1 MLDIIPAVNKN
12 AAGKPIENLRRI
24 CYNWIKSMIEGQRMS
39 KKEKQEKRSKNSQLL
54 PLFLSFLKIGAF
66 TFGGGAAM
74 IPLIQKEAAERH
86 KWVTDENII
95 EIVAIAEST
104 PGPIAVNAA
113 TFTGYHA
120 AGVPGAALAT
130 VGVVLPAF
138 LVIAAV
144 SSALTLFGGNQW
156 VRWAFGGIRAG
167 VLALIVKSLAG
178 MYRQC
183 PKNALSYVVTAGVF
197 IAAGFLNVSVLLLI
211 VLCALLGLFFTLR
224 KRGGEQ

>member
-1 MLDIIPAVNKN
+1 MDSK
-12 AAGKPIENLRRI
+12 
-24 CYNWIKSMIEGQRMS
+24 QRNN
-39 KKEKQEKRSKNSQLL
+39 RSQLL

-86 KWVTDENII
+86 KWISDEEIM

-120 AGVPGAALAT
+120 AGVPGAVLAT
-130 VGVVLPAF
+130 LGVVLPAF
-138 LVIAAV
+138 IVIAAV
-144 SSALTLFGGNQW
+144 SSVLSIFGGNQW
-156 VRWAFGGIRAG
+156 VRWAFGGVRAG

-183 PKNALSYVVTAGVF
+183 PKNALSYIITAGVF
-197 IAAGFLNVSVLLLI
+197 IAAGFFNASVLLLI
-211 VLCALLGLFFTLR
+211 VLSALLGLFFSIK
-224 KRGGEQ
+224 KRGKRGDSR

>member
-1 MLDIIPAVNKN
+1 MNK
-12 AAGKPIENLRRI
+12 KDD
-24 CYNWIKSMIEGQRMS
+24 
-39 KKEKQEKRSKNSQLL
+39 RSKHSGRSQLL

-86 KWVTDENII
+86 KWMTDDDIL

-113 TFTGYHA
+113 TFTGYRA

-144 SSALTLFGGNQW
+144 SSALTLFSGNQW

-183 PKNALSYVVTAGVF
+183 PRNALSYVITAGVF

-211 VLCALLGLFFTLR
+211 VLCALLGLFFSPR
-224 KRGGEQ
+224 KRGGER

>member
-1 MLDIIPAVNKN
+1 MESK
-12 AAGKPIENLRRI
+12 
-24 CYNWIKSMIEGQRMS
+24 QRNN
-39 KKEKQEKRSKNSQLL
+39 RSQLL

-86 KWVTDENII
+86 KWISDEEIM

-130 VGVVLPAF
+130 LGVVLPAF
-138 LVIAAV
+138 IVIAAV
-144 SSALTLFGGNQW
+144 SSVLSIFGGNQW
-156 VRWAFGGIRAG
+156 VRWAFGGVRAG

-183 PKNALSYVVTAGVF
+183 PKNALSYIITAGVF
-197 IAAGFLNVSVLLLI
+197 IAAGFFNASVLLLI
-211 VLCALLGLFFTLR
+211 VLSALLGLFFSLK
-224 KRGGEQ
+224 KRGKRGDSR

>member
-1 MLDIIPAVNKN
+1 MDSK
-12 AAGKPIENLRRI
+12 
-24 CYNWIKSMIEGQRMS
+24 QRNN
-39 KKEKQEKRSKNSQLL
+39 RSQLL

-86 KWVTDENII
+86 KWISDEEIM

-120 AGVPGAALAT
+120 AGVPGAVLAT
-130 VGVVLPAF
+130 LGVVLPAF
-138 LVIAAV
+138 IVIAAV
-144 SSALTLFGGNQW
+144 SSVLSIFGGNQW
-156 VRWAFGGIRAG
+156 VRWAFGGVRAG

-183 PKNALSYVVTAGVF
+183 PKNALSYIITAGVF
-197 IAAGFLNVSVLLLI
+197 IAAGFFNASVLLLI
-211 VLCALLGLFFTLR
+211 VLSALLGLFFSLR
-224 KRGGEQ
+224 KRSGKRGDSR

>member
-1 MLDIIPAVNKN
+1 MESK
-12 AAGKPIENLRRI
+12 
-24 CYNWIKSMIEGQRMS
+24 QRNN
-39 KKEKQEKRSKNSQLL
+39 RSQLL

-86 KWVTDENII
+86 KWISDEEIM

-130 VGVVLPAF
+130 LGVVLPAF
-138 LVIAAV
+138 IVIAAV
-144 SSALTLFGGNQW
+144 SSVLSIFGGNQW
-156 VRWAFGGIRAG
+156 VRWAFGGVRAG

-183 PKNALSYVVTAGVF
+183 PKNALSYIITAGVF
-197 IAAGFLNVSVLLLI
+197 IAAGFFNASVLLLI
-211 VLCALLGLFFTLR
+211 VLSALLGLFFSLKKCG
-224 KRGGEQ
+224 KRGDSR

>member
-1 MLDIIPAVNKN
+1 MNK
-12 AAGKPIENLRRI
+12 KDD
-24 CYNWIKSMIEGQRMS
+24 
-39 KKEKQEKRSKNSQLL
+39 RSKHSGRSQLL

-86 KWVTDENII
+86 KWMTDDDIL

-113 TFTGYHA
+113 TFTGYRA

-144 SSALTLFGGNQW
+144 SSALTLFSGNQW

-183 PKNALSYVVTAGVF
+183 PRNALSYVITAGVF
-197 IAAGFLNVSVLLLI
+197 IAAGFLNVSVLLLS
-211 VLCALLGLFFTLR
+211 VLCALLGLFFSPR
-224 KRGGEQ
+224 KRGGER